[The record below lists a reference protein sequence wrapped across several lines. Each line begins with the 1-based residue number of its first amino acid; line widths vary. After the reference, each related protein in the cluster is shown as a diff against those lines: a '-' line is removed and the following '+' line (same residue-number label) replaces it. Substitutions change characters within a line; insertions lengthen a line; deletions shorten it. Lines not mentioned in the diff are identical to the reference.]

1 MSYKSAAMRAP
12 IVYTAVFCCFFF
24 YSPTLGPNAP
34 EIVLLIAMFT
44 TCAAYVA
51 AGVSAILDLRFIAI
65 NKRRNFIITTAV
77 RKNL

>member
-1 MSYKSAAMRAP
+1 MLQLY
-12 IVYTAVFCCFFF
+12 ILLFFVVFF